1 VRERTEKSEAERG
14 TEMKGKINL
23 RRLGYFGTKRGRK
36 FSCLLLTII
45 LSVAL
50 CASVVGIAST
60 AAEEKKEIQIG
71 VLVDLSGPLTTY
83 GENIRECC
91 EIAKD
96 DINKYFEQ
104 RGLNYSVKLFV
115 EDTRADP
122 KSALDKVM
130 ALQGRGVRLIV
141 GPMGSEEVEHVLNYV
156 TSNKIIIISP
166 SSTAMPEMLGV
177 TKPEEK
183 KYVFRFVALDA
194 FQTKAIAKELSDLGI
209 KAVCIAYLG
218 NAWGKGLQDS
228 IIPELEKYGIEVAES
243 IEYPYPPPA
252 DFSPYIAT
260 LEGELSELFKKYS
273 PEEVAVVTFS
283 YEEAFTMLS
292 QVSEGSPMLSVV
304 WVGCDGTAR
313 SEKISEMCEKAN
325 TVRVYSTMFESKGAG
340 YDALNKTFNE
350 LYGGTPHQY
359 GMNAYDALWV
369 LALSYAEVCDKL
381 GEYDADEMA
390 KTIPMV
396 TKNYSEG
403 EYGVKTVSGYIE
415 LDDFNDRASGDYA
428 IYYVENCSWKKVGIW
443 KYETGEIEWL
453 ITPTKPKAALPTP
466 TPTPTPTPPTPTP
479 TPTPPT
485 FISPTPTPPLTP
497 TPLTPTPTPPGFEA
511 LLAFI
516 SVAVVV
522 IVLRKCS

>member
-1 VRERTEKSEAERG
+1 MREK
-14 TEMKGKINL
+14 KGIC
-23 RRLGYFGTKRGRK
+23 RWLGYLGTKRGK
-36 FSCLLLTII
+36 KLPSLLVMMLI
-45 LSVAL
+45 LGVAL
-50 CASVVGIAST
+50 CASVVSVAS
-60 AAEEKKEIQIG
+60 AAEEEKKEIQIG

-130 ALQGRGVRLIV
+130 ALHGRGVRLIV
-141 GPMGSEEVEHVLNYV
+141 GPMGSGEVKHVLNYV

-183 KYVFRFVALDA
+183 KYVFRFVALDT

-218 NAWGKGLQDS
+218 NAWGKGLRDS
-228 IIPELEKYGIEVAES
+228 IIPELEKYGIEVAEP
-243 IEYPYPPPA
+243 IEYPDPPPA

-313 SEKISEMCEKAN
+313 SEKISEMCKKAN

-350 LYGGTPHQY
+350 RYGGTPHQY
-359 GMNAYDALWV
+359 GMNAYDAVWV
-369 LALSYAEVCDKL
+369 LALSYAEVCDKW

-403 EYGVKTVSGYIE
+403 KYGVETASGYIE

-428 IYYVENCSWKKVGIW
+428 IYYVENCSWKKAGIW
-443 KYETGEIEWL
+443 KYKTGEIEWL
-453 ITPTKPKAALPTP
+453 ITPTKPEAALPTP
-466 TPTPTPTPPTPTP
+466 PLTPTPTPPTPTP

-485 FISPTPTPPLTP
+485 FISPTPTPPQTP

-511 LLAFI
+511 LFALI

>member
-1 VRERTEKSEAERG
+1 MRG
-14 TEMKGKINL
+14 KNNL
-23 RRLGYFGTKRGRK
+23 RWLCYFCTKRGS
-36 FSCLLLTII
+36 SCLLLMII

-50 CASVVGIAST
+50 CASVVGIAS
-60 AAEEKKEIQIG
+60 AAAEEEKKEIQIG

-104 RGLNYSVKLFV
+104 RGLNYSVELFV

-122 KSALDKVM
+122 KIALDKVM
-130 ALQGRGVRLIV
+130 ALHGRGVRLIV
-141 GPMGSEEVEHVLNYV
+141 GPMGSGEVKNVLSYV
-156 TSNKIIIISP
+156 TSQKIIIISP
-166 SSTAMPEMLGV
+166 SSTAMPKMLGV
-177 TKPEEK
+177 TEPEEK
-183 KYVFRFVALDA
+183 KYVFRFVALDT

-218 NAWGKGLQDS
+218 NAWGKGLRDS
-228 IIPELEKYGIEVAES
+228 IIPELEKYGIEVAS
-243 IEYPYPPPA
+243 PQIEYPDPPPA

-340 YDALNKTFNE
+340 YEALNKTFSE

-359 GMNAYDALWV
+359 GMNAYDAVWV

-403 EYGVKTVSGYIE
+403 EYGVETVSGYIE

-428 IYYVENCSWKKVGIW
+428 IYYVENCSWKKAGIW

-466 TPTPTPTPPTPTP
+466 PPTPTPPTPTP

-485 FISPTPTPPLTP
+485 FISPTPTLPLTP
-497 TPLTPTPTPPGFEA
+497 TPLTPTPTPPGFES
-511 LLAFI
+511 LFAFI